1 MNNLDEITDETLTL
15 EMAETFFRYM
25 DAVLVSDLSTTE
37 RIVALAF
44 AKSYNWKNESESRCG
59 VYRIAAQTG
68 LGETAV
74 KTAKASLVKKGW
86 LASKRRY
93 GMSNLTVPTLPNGFS
108 YEDEKVKQDALVSEQ
123 NAANKARVGKVRKSV
138 ATELKR
144 KDEELE
150 AMRQQLEALQ
160 KAQEG
165 SESVQEP
172 VEATEVTKPATEPQK
187 AAEEPYETS
196 TNLSWGGEKTDTEIL
211 AEDVFEE
218 IAPIAPVVE
227 KKAEAPKKT
236 RSTRQPVE
244 KVDPMKAVMEQ
255 ARRRKAIEA
264 QVVEE
269 KLNDAEN
276 PEKARELF
284 NDESW
289 KPETTDKVQRASLA
303 ALFSTTVEEDKE
315 LVAAKSFE
323 MEW

>member
-1 MNNLDEITDETLTL
+1 MNNPNEITDETLTL
-15 EMAETFFRYM
+15 ELAETFFRYM

-74 KTAKASLVKKGW
+74 KTAKASLVRKGW
-86 LASKRRY
+86 LASKRRF

-108 YEDEKVKQDALVSEQ
+108 YDDEKAKQDALVSEQ
-123 NAANKARVGKVRKSV
+123 NAANNTRVGKVRKTV
-138 ATELKR
+138 AAELKK

-150 AMRQQLEALQ
+150 AMRQRLAELE
-160 KAQEG
+160 KAQEAPQ
-165 SESVQEP
+165 SAQQP
-172 VEATEVTKPATEPQK
+172 VEAPEVTKPATEPQK
-187 AAEEPYETS
+187 AAEESYETS
-196 TNLSWGGEKTDTEIL
+196 TNLSWGDEKTDTEIL

-218 IAPIAPVVE
+218 VAPIAPVVE

-236 RSTRQPVE
+236 RSTKKPVE
-244 KVDPMKAVMEQ
+244 KVDPMKAAMDQ
-255 ARRRKAIEA
+255 ARRRKAVEA
-264 QVVEE
+264 EVVEE
-269 KLNDAEN
+269 KLNGADN
-276 PEKARELF
+276 PVKARELF

-303 ALFSTTVEEDKE
+303 ALFSTTVEESKE